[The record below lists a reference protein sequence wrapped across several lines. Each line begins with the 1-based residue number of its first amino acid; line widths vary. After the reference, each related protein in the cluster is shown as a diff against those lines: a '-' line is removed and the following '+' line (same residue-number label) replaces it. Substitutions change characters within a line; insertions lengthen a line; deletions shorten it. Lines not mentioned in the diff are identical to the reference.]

1 MGKLKDIIGGFTP
14 SKIIGDSAGAV
25 VSNIMGGLD
34 GLITSKEERMEME
47 AKITAEI
54 NRHTEAVRNADLEET
69 KAYLSDSANARD
81 NNAKIQESENASWLA
96 KNVTYILAL
105 VVTIGFFGLL
115 AYMLKYE
122 VPAANKD
129 VMNILLGSLGTA
141 WVTIIGFFY
150 GSSMGSKS
158 KGAALDKIQG
168 K

>member
-14 SKIIGDSAGAV
+14 SKIIGESAGAV